1 MLMALK
7 DKKTYS
13 TQWKNRNFIHA
24 LKHASDGLKT
34 VYHDERNFRFDCWA
48 GVAVVLAGF
57 LLQVTNNEWRSLL
70 LAVFLVLASE
80 AWNTVIENIV
90 DLVCGKKHQP
100 AAKKA
105 KDIAAG
111 AVLLS
116 SLYAVFTAAMILL
129 PKLWQFLTEL
139 KVN

>member
-1 MLMALK
+1 MLMVLK
-7 DKKTYS
+7 DKKKYS
-13 TQWKNRNFIHA
+13 TKWKNRSFLQA
-24 LKHASDGLKT
+24 FKHANEGLRT

-48 GVAVVLAGF
+48 GLLVVLSGF
-57 LLQVTNNEWRSLL
+57 ILNVSNNEWRSLL

-90 DLVCGKKHQP
+90 DLVCGTKHQVP
-100 AAKKA
+100 AKKA

-129 PKLWQFLTEL
+129 PKIWHIFF
-139 KVN
+139 N